1 MKSHTTAQFW
11 KLYDALPEE
20 IKQRADKSYALWQLN
35 PQAHGLYFK
44 RVGQRRPIYSVR
56 IGKGYRSLG
65 LLEGDTM
72 IWFWIG
78 SHDEYERLLK
88 QL

>member
-1 MKSHTTAQFW
+1 MKSHATAQFW

-20 IKQRADKSYALWQLN
+20 IRRRADKSYALWQLN

-44 RVGQRRPIYSVR
+44 RVGQKQPIYSVR
-56 IGKGYRSLG
+56 IGKEYRSLG
-65 LLEGDTM
+65 LLDGDTV

-78 SHDEYERLLK
+78 SHGEYDRLLK
-88 QL
+88 GL

>member
-11 KLYDALPEE
+11 KLYDVLPEE

-44 RVGQRRPIYSVR
+44 RVGQRQPVYSVR

-72 IWFWIG
+72 VWFWIG

-88 QL
+88 HL

>member
-11 KLYDALPEE
+11 KLYNALPEE
-20 IKQRADKSYALWQLN
+20 TKQRADKSYALWQLN

-44 RVGQRRPIYSVR
+44 RVGQRQPIYSVR
-56 IGKGYRSLG
+56 IGNGYRSLG
-65 LLEGDTM
+65 LLEGDTV